1 MSEKIIDFL
10 NRAARQYYNGTPIIT
25 DEQFDSL
32 ADSVGYNR
40 VGAKQ
45 HENVE
50 KHFQRMFSLEKHYED
65 EGEAPFANIWPKN
78 SEVSVTP
85 KLDGAAVSL
94 LYVENKLVRVLTRG
108 DGIEGRVVTDKFLA
122 TSLVPHTL
130 PASFKSPI
138 VQITGEV
145 AAPKHVEN
153 SRNYAA
159 GALNLG
165 SVEEF
170 KSRAV
175 DFFAYGVFPFQSD
188 TFTYDMR
195 ALMRAGFKTVND
207 KGLTEVYP
215 TDGAVLRLDSN
226 KLFESMG
233 FTSKHP
239 KGAFALKERSEAVV
253 TTLLGVEW
261 NVGRTGRVTPV
272 ALLEPVLIGDALVS
286 RATLNNPGF
295 IEALDLQ
302 IGDKVAVVRS
312 GEIIPCITH
321 KVE

>member
-1 MSEKIIDFL
+1 MDNVIEFL
-10 NRAARQYYNGTPIIT
+10 NRASRHYYNGHPIIS

-32 ADSVGYNR
+32 ADSVGYNQ

-50 KHFQRMFSLEKHYED
+50 KHFRRMYSLQKFY
-65 EGEAPFANIWPKN
+65 EGEGNNPLDPAKVGKLEI
-78 SEVSVTP
+78 SVTP

-94 LYVENKLVRVLTRG
+94 LYVEGKLVRVLTRG
-108 DGIEGRVVTDKFLA
+108 DGVEGRIVTDKFLA
-122 TSLVPHTL
+122 TKLVPHEL
-130 PASFKSPI
+130 PPSFKASI
-138 VQITGEV
+138 LQITGEL

-175 DFFAYGVFPFQSD
+175 NFFAYGVYPYLTDIFSN
-188 TFTYDMR
+188 DMR
-195 ALMRAGFKTVND
+195 ILARHGFNTVQD
-207 KGLTEVYP
+207 KGLVEIYP
-215 TDGAVLRLDSN
+215 TDGAVFRIDDN
-226 KLFESMG
+226 EKFESFG
-233 FTSKHP
+233 YTSKHP
-239 KGAFALKERSEAVV
+239 KGAFAKKERAEHVE
-253 TTLLGVEW
+253 TTLLSVEW
-261 NVGRTGRVTPV
+261 QVGKSGKVTPV
-272 ALLEPVLIGDALVS
+272 ALLEPVMIGDAMVS

-295 IEALDLQ
+295 IEALDLR
-302 IGDKVAVVRS
+302 IGDRVALIRS
-312 GEIIPCITH
+312 GEIIPTIIH

>member
-1 MSEKIIDFL
+1 MNNLIEFL
-10 NRAARQYYNGTPIIT
+10 NRASRHYYNGHPIIS
-25 DEQFDSL
+25 DEQFDKL
-32 ADSVGYNR
+32 AESVGYNH

-50 KHFQRMFSLEKHYED
+50 KHFNRMYSLQKHYEG
-65 EGEAPFANIWPKN
+65 EGKHPLAEYSRGK
-78 SEVSVTP
+78 EVSVTP

-122 TSLVPHTL
+122 TKLVPHTL
-130 PASFKSPI
+130 PSSFKHP
-138 VQITGEV
+138 VLQITGEL

-175 DFFAYGVFPFQSD
+175 NFFAYGVFP
-188 TFTYDMR
+188 Y
-195 ALMRAGFKTVND
+195 
-207 KGLTEVYP
+207 LTETFSNDMKILAKHGFNTVQDRGLVEIYP
-215 TDGAVLRLDSN
+215 TDGAVFRLDEN
-226 KLFESMG
+226 VLFEQAG

-239 KGAFALKERSEAVV
+239 KGAFALKERGEGVE
-253 TTLLGVEW
+253 TFLLNVEW
-261 NVGRTGRVTPV
+261 NVGKTGKVTPT
-272 ALLEPVLIGDALVS
+272 AILEPVKIGDKLVS

-295 IEALDLQ
+295 IEALDLR
-302 IGDKVAVVRS
+302 IGDRVAVIMG
-312 GEIIPCITH
+312 GEIIPVITH
-321 KVE
+321 KVEG

>member
-1 MSEKIIDFL
+1 MGNVIEFL
-10 NRAARQYYNGTPIIT
+10 NRASRHYYNGHPIIS
-25 DEQFDSL
+25 DEQFDKL
-32 ADSVGYNR
+32 AEAVGYSQ

-50 KHFQRMFSLEKHYED
+50 KHYQRMYSLQKWY
-65 EGEAPFANIWPKN
+65 EGEGKN
-78 SEVSVTP
+78 PLADLGRQQETSVTP
-85 KLDGAAVSL
+85 KLDGAAISL

-122 TSLVPHTL
+122 TKLVPHTIRTQE
-130 PASFKSPI
+130 PV
-138 VQITGEV
+138 VQITGEL

-175 DFFAYGVFPFQSD
+175 NFFAYGVWPYIHD
-188 TFTYDMR
+188 TYTKDMQQLAR
-195 ALMRAGFKTVND
+195 WGFGTVQD
-207 KGLTEVYP
+207 RGLVEIYP
-215 TDGAVLRLDSN
+215 TDGAVFRLDDN
-226 KLFESMG
+226 KLFDECG

-239 KGAFALKERSEAVV
+239 RGAFALKTRGEAVE
-253 TTLLGVEW
+253 TTLISVEW
-261 NVGRTGRVTPV
+261 NVGKTGKVTPT
-272 ALLEPVLIGDALVS
+272 AILEPVKIGDKLVS
-286 RATLNNPGF
+286 RATLNNPAF
-295 IEALDLQ
+295 IEALDLR
-302 IGDKVAVVRS
+302 IGDRVAVIMG
-312 GEIIPCITH
+312 GEIIPVITH